1 MNANYIRI
9 LYDYN
14 YWANARIMH
23 SALLVTP
30 AQFTATNTSSYGSL
44 QGTLV
49 HTLSAEMTWRH
60 RLQVAQPPF
69 TRLAVDGFPTPQILN
84 DYWAAQ
90 EALMRAYLADLT
102 DADLEILLEYK
113 NYKGIV
119 YHNAVWGIL
128 THVVNHGTQHRAEA
142 AAMLTDFNYSPG
154 DIDMIMYLREK
165 SL

>member
-1 MNANYIRI
+1 MNANDIRR

-14 YWANARIMH
+14 YWAKARIMR

-30 AQFTATNTSSYGSL
+30 EQFTAANTSSYGSL

-49 HTLSAEMTWRH
+49 HIMSAEMTWCH
-60 RLQVAQPPF
+60 RLQAAQTPF
-69 TRLAVDGFPTPQILN
+69 TRLAVDDFPTPQILN
-84 DYWAAQ
+84 DYWAVQ
-90 EALMRAYLADLT
+90 EARMRAYLADLT
-102 DADLEILLEYK
+102 DADLEIMLEYK
-113 NYKGIV
+113 NSKGIV
-119 YHNAVWGIL
+119 YRNAVWGIL

-154 DIDMIMYLREK
+154 DIDMILYLREK